1 MQLSGG
7 LMFNHR
13 RYTYQIGVDDWG
25 GGGIH
30 CNRYESPKPPP
41 EKPVQLRFHE
51 THQCWVTG
59 EEGALYL
66 TFGDQPEPM
75 VDVGATAVIKI
86 RDYVIECKK
95 LPGTVYSI
103 RSIKSKDGAVFNTL
117 QLAHRDPLVKML
129 RATVYV
135 PVTDLYK

>member
-1 MQLSGG
+1 MY
-7 LMFNHR
+7 NYHR
-13 RYTYQIGVDDWG
+13 WPCQIGMEDG
-25 GGGIH
+25 GGSIH
-30 CNRYESPKPPP
+30 CNRYESPRQ

-66 TFGDQPEPM
+66 TFGDMPEPM
-75 VDVGATAVIKI
+75 VEVGNTAVIKI

-95 LPGTVYSI
+95 LPGSVYSI
-103 RSIKSKDGAVFNTL
+103 SSIKSKDGAVFNTL

-135 PVTDLYK
+135 PITDLYK